1 VQEVSVRKAFIS
13 VFIFTAAFV
22 IGVVMSSPAS
32 AQTDVV
38 IEHRGMCHDAA
49 WFDTQPYQFNV
60 AFGNTAIFNGIWD
73 ASDPKARFHVGIT
86 NNSAND
92 IEAYVKIAPD
102 GVGGPTHTIG
112 FTSDVLYP
120 MGPTAGTLGG
130 GAFTFTGNAVIA
142 NGETAYIDYA
152 PSISNG
158 PEDVIVVIV
167 QDGVEYEQAP
177 VSRSC
182 YADIELRDVD
192 FYVDGGELKMDMMVN
207 AGKVIQWARYDT
219 VHEDMSIIIPLLTIQ
234 DETGAYVRVDS
245 ANGGFNSSGQLY
257 TGHENFPSLTR
268 GFYSITLSDQNP
280 SLLAENICS
289 ATESVNM
296 QILWATEAPHS
307 GDTFQRA
314 LVDLPSYLFTVDPA
328 DFQDD
333 CEAEGFELIP
343 DPCQYDANLFENDPA
358 CVPST
363 TFEQSYSFDC
373 ATGPQWVVTNTGDEA
388 RTVLL
393 QYQIGELNGTPQYAM
408 VSSTTVPAGEE
419 VTLDFADAVPAE
431 DTSVIFT
438 INTFSANAAPDYI
451 TQEVA
456 VDCEPPPTPTPGPDQ
471 DTDEDGVPDKEEEDP
486 SCVETKDCD
495 EDNLEDLPD
504 GDDLD
509 PDQDDDGIK
518 DGDEIEGCVLDPD
531 PECDIEVL
539 AVTGIST
546 NRLLLYAFAL
556 MGLASMFVYSGRVFQ
571 RES

>member
-1 VQEVSVRKAFIS
+1 MRKAFIS
-13 VFIFTAAFV
+13 GFIFAAAFV
-22 IGVVMSSPAS
+22 MGVVMSSPAS

-49 WFDTQPYQFNV
+49 WFDTQPYQFDV
-60 AFGNTAIFNGIWD
+60 QFGNIAVFDGIWD
-73 ASDPKARFHVGIT
+73 AFDPKARFHVGIT

-112 FTSDVLYP
+112 VDSDALYP
-120 MGPTAGTLGG
+120 MSTFTDGTLGR

-182 YADIELRDVD
+182 YADIEVRDVE
-192 FYVDGGELKMDMMVN
+192 FYVDGGELKMDLVVD
-207 AGKVIQWARYDT
+207 AAKAIQWARQDT
-219 VHEDMSIIIPLLTIQ
+219 VSESLSVIIPLLTIQ
-234 DETGAYVRVDS
+234 DENGAYVRVDS
-245 ANGGFNSSGQLY
+245 NNGGFGAQMELH
-257 TGHENFPSLTR
+257 TGHAYQPDFTNQ
-268 GFYSITLSDQNP
+268 GYVVVLSDQNP

-343 DPCQYDANLFENDPA
+343 DPCPYDANLFENDPA

-373 ATGPQWVVTNTGDEA
+373 VTGPQWVVTNTGDEA

-419 VTLDFADAVPAE
+419 VTLDFADSVPAE
-431 DTSVIFT
+431 DTSVVFT
-438 INTFSANAAPDYI
+438 INTFSANAAPEYI
-451 TQEVA
+451 EQVVA
-456 VDCEPPPTPTPGPDQ
+456 VDCEEEIEDINVTDDANDDGTEDEDDNGTEDE
-471 DTDEDGVPDKEEEDP
+471 DEDGQDDDQVEEIVVPVEEDP
-486 SCVETKDCD
+486 IVE
-495 EDNLEDLPD
+495 
-504 GDDLD
+504 
-509 PDQDDDGIK
+509 
-518 DGDEIEGCVLDPD
+518 EII
-531 PECDIEVL
+531 PENL
-539 AVTGIST
+539 AVTGGSHTMLAQIAVALAAIGGF
-546 NRLLLYAFAL
+546 LLLL
-556 MGLASMFVYSGRVFQ
+556 GRRQ
-571 RES
+571 RQTA